1 MARIAGIA
9 TKRNTKGEITHVTID
24 VQKHRALITPML
36 YELGI
41 IEEKTFNQE
50 CEAAIPLEDFR
61 KKMHKRVSG
70 LWKK

>member
-9 TKRNTKGEITHVTID
+9 TKKNTKGEITHATIN

-41 IEEKTFNQE
+41 IEKGAFEEE
-50 CEAAIPLEDFR
+50 CEQAISLEEFR
-61 KKMHKRVSG
+61 KKMHKRVNAA
-70 LWKK
+70 WQQ